1 MAKLPDSFTEALK
14 SGYRVIGESSLE
26 TENGKRIGTLYL
38 KNGSRPELLVA
49 YEGDTRI
56 GYRFSKPQRDSR

>member
-1 MAKLPDSFTEALK
+1 MAKLPGSFTEALK

-26 TENGKRIGTLYL
+26 TDNGKRVGTIHL
-38 KNGSRPELLVA
+38 KNGSRPELLVS

-56 GYRFSKPQRDSR
+56 GYRFSKPQPDTR

>member
-14 SGYRVIGESSLE
+14 SGYRVISESSLE
-26 TENGKRIGTLYL
+26 TDNGKRIGTLYL